1 MESREE
7 KIQGQYVPGERQYPR
22 VELSVDNNLFFRDKR
37 LEELIAAKH
46 HADEISDYITRDI
59 DKADAWLDA
68 AVGEIERLQAALR
81 ISGGTITDLVAD
93 YDVEVSQ
100 LREDKQKLIDALID
114 ISDLGTSSNYTANV
128 AVLTAREALRALG
141 IGVDNETMD

>member
-1 MESREE
+1 MDNQRD
-7 KIQGQYVPGERQYPR
+7 KQYISAPENKYPR
-22 VELSVDNNLFFRDKR
+22 AELSVDNNLFFRDKR

-68 AVGEIERLQAALR
+68 AVGEIERLQREIRSHGPEGRNYTNQQYVDLR
-81 ISGGTITDLVAD
+81 T
-93 YDVEVSQ
+93 EVSQ

-141 IGVDNETMD
+141 IGE